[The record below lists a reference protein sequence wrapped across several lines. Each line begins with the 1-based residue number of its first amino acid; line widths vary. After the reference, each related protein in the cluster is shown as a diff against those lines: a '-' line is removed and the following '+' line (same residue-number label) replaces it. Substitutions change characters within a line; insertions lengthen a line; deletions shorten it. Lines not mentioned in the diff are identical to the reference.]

1 MDRLINMAAFYDA
14 FRDVSTAVH
23 SSTDVEEVLE
33 LVAWKCSD
41 ILGAKGA
48 ILRILNLETHEL
60 ELGAAWGLGE
70 RYLSKGVVTRE
81 DLITDLCRKNKII
94 IINDILKDPRVKY
107 PKEAW
112 EEGVRMILD
121 IPLTLRTDIVGIIR
135 IYFEK
140 RRNFTQEE
148 MDFVIAISQQC
159 ACSIDKARL
168 IEEQRIQYDQLALQ
182 TEKLSALG
190 RMAAGIAH
198 EINNPLA
205 GILLYSSNLI
215 KKIQEESAIKEGLD
229 VIINETIRCRV
240 IIQDLLEFAR
250 DNEPQKISANLNDI
264 IGKTLGIIKNELS
277 LHHITLEKD
286 LSSQLPD
293 SDLDVNQ
300 MVQVFVN
307 LLLNAVE
314 AIQDK
319 GVITIRSRWDQAD
332 QCAKVEISDT
342 GCGIDSGNVNKI
354 FEPFFSTKTKG
365 TGLGLAVSYGIIQNH
380 QGDIQVSSTPG
391 KGTSFI
397 IKIPLQQNISDHE
410 RNR

>member
-1 MDRLINMAAFYDA
+1 MDRLVNMAAFYDA

-23 SSTDVEEVLE
+23 SSTDVKEVLE

-81 DLITDLCRKNKII
+81 DLITDLCRNNKII
-94 IINDILKDPRVKY
+94 IINDILKDSRVKY

-121 IPLTLRTDIVGIIR
+121 IPLTLRTDVVGIIR
-135 IYFEK
+135 IYFETK
-140 RRNFTQEE
+140 RHFTQEE

-168 IEEQRIQYDQLALQ
+168 IEEQRVQYDQLALQ

-215 KKIQEESAIKEGLD
+215 KKIQEDSAIKEGLD

-250 DNEPQKISANLNDI
+250 DNEPQKICANLNDI
-264 IGKTLGIIKNELS
+264 IEKTLGIIKNELR
-277 LHHITLEKD
+277 LHHITLDQD

-319 GVITIRSRWDQAD
+319 GEITIRSRWDQAD
-332 QCAKVEISDT
+332 QCARVEISDT

-391 KGTSFI
+391 KGTRFVIS
-397 IKIPLQQNISDHE
+397 IPLQQNISDNE